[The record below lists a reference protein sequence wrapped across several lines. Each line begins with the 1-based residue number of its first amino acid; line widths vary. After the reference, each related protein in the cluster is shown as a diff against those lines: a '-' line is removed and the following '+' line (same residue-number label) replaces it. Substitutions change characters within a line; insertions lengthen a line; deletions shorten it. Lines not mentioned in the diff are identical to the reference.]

1 MAIVAPA
8 FEGQARAYGHAMQLP
23 VSRVVTLPIGDASP
37 DSAES
42 VPTIKAAVAASF
54 DEVERALRQPV
65 SRARS

>member
-8 FEGQARAYGHAMQLP
+8 FEGQARAYGQALQLP
-23 VSRVVTLPIGDASP
+23 VSRVITLPIGDASP

-42 VPTIKAAVAASF
+42 VPTIKAAVAESF
-54 DEVERALRQPV
+54 ETVERALSAPV